1 MPRRGP
7 RRITVIGVGTPPTLT
22 RDMLRPLAM
31 EILHRWEAAQAAERQ
46 AEPERKEGHPAEK
59 RRASERS

>member
-22 RDMLRPLAM
+22 REMLRPLAM
-31 EILHRWEAAQAAERQ
+31 EILHRWEAKLAAERQ
-46 AEPERKEGHPAEK
+46 ADPERMEGHPAEK
-59 RRASERS
+59 NRAPERS

>member
-22 RDMLRPLAM
+22 REMLRPLAM
-31 EILHRWEAAQAAERQ
+31 EILHRWEAKQAAERQ
-46 AEPERKEGHPAEK
+46 AERERKEGHHVER
-59 RRASERS
+59 RRAL